1 MAVAVVPVASKD
13 IANGATPVKRLG
25 TVATDGSVMAVAVP
39 VVVVVQFGT
48 TPPPL
53 KMTPKV
59 GPGVTGVPAG
69 GTGGGTKVVVM
80 LKLVGVGAMT
90 VLGPL
95 RAGID
100 DPAMTMGAP
109 LVNVL
114 LATTVTWPAAVEG
127 AIPVTGAA
135 TICGWTTGGVA
146 LLETSGPTNGA
157 AIVKLGGVAVK
168 TLYVPS

>member
-1 MAVAVVPVASKD
+1 MPGLLPVLQVPTPGPADSPKFHRYSSSWKGRFVAVAVVPVASKD

-25 TVATDGSVMAVAVP
+25 IVANEGSVMAVAVP

-80 LKLVGVGAMT
+80 LKLVGVGAIT

-95 RAGID
+95 RFGID

-114 LATTVTWPAAVEG
+114 LATTVT
-127 AIPVTGAA
+127 
-135 TICGWTTGGVA
+135 
-146 LLETSGPTNGA
+146 
-157 AIVKLGGVAVK
+157 
-168 TLYVPS
+168 